1 MLSKKMHDALNAQ
14 INAEM
19 WSAYLY
25 LSMSMDAADK
35 GLKGVANWFAVQ
47 YREEQDHA
55 QILINYLLS
64 RGGLLK
70 YVQNTRTEASEVLQ
84 AVGSAFQN
92 LDLVVAAFGETVAVF
107 VPKGLNNGSEPMSVG
122 QSTLDKGVNVA
133 VMSVLNPASERFF
146 ELIRRY
152 FV

>member
-1 MLSKKMHDALNAQ
+1 MENT
-14 INAEM
+14 IAE
-19 WSAYLY
+19 SVEVFKA
-25 LSMSMDAADK
+25 K
-35 GLKGVANWFAVQ
+35 GNSFKDFN
-47 YREEQDHA
+47 
-55 QILINYLLS
+55 
-64 RGGLLK
+64 
-70 YVQNTRTEASEVLQ
+70 
-84 AVGSAFQN
+84 
-92 LDLVVAAFGETVAVF
+92 LVVAAFGETVAVF

>member
-1 MLSKKMHDALNAQ
+1 M
-14 INAEM
+14 
-19 WSAYLY
+19 
-25 LSMSMDAADK
+25 
-35 GLKGVANWFAVQ
+35 
-47 YREEQDHA
+47 
-55 QILINYLLS
+55 
-64 RGGLLK
+64 K

-146 ELIRRY
+146 ELSDGTSSKIW
-152 FV
+152 

>member
-1 MLSKKMHDALNAQ
+1 MKDWNTCEAVPERSEAK
-14 INAEM
+14 
-19 WSAYLY
+19 WS
-25 LSMSMDAADK
+25 
-35 GLKGVANWFAVQ
+35 F
-47 YREEQDHA
+47 H
-55 QILINYLLS
+55 YLLS